1 MPTYQITIPDSVEW
15 HEESRVNP
23 PFRQLKTKL
32 SIYTLYLDLL
42 YGDAGDDDDARLRWI
57 PTIYDDIVDAEVVTS
72 FDDDTSWDEDDLET
86 AQEEILDEALNL
98 LHAYLVD
105 DFGAVEISNDSID
118 IESGIDSLDLE
129 N

>member
-15 HEESRVNP
+15 REETNSVPYRRV
-23 PFRQLKTKL
+23 TAKL
-32 SIYTLYLDLL
+32 AIYTLDLDLV
-42 YGDAGDDDDARLRWI
+42 DADPDSDDVYLAWV
-57 PTIYDDIVDAEVVTS
+57 PSIYNNIVDAEVYSS
-72 FDDDTSWDEDDLET
+72 FDSDASWPSDDLET
-86 AQEEILDEALNL
+86 AKEEILEEALNL